1 MRICE
6 CCSSDWPDGCE
17 QCASCG
23 HVRTLVNGFLA
34 FAPEMAHEGGGFR
47 PEAYDMLARLEA
59 RNFWFVVRNDFIEWA
74 FRSHMP
80 TLRSFAEIGCGTGFV
95 LERLVAL
102 YPQAS
107 ALGTEVFVAGLPY
120 AAQRVGSARFAQMDA
135 RRIPFRNEFDAV
147 GAFDVLE
154 HIEQDREVL
163 AQVHAALRSG
173 GLFVLTVPQHQWLWS
188 AADDFAMHKR
198 RYSAR
203 ELHEKLSAAG
213 FEVLRSTSFVSTLLP
228 AMALSRLMRRRN
240 PDRYDPAAE
249 LQLSPWLNRVFSALL
264 KFELG
269 VVRTGFNWPWG
280 GSRLVVARKRD

>member
-6 CCSSDWPDGCE
+6 RCSSDWPEGCAR
-17 QCASCG
+17 CTSCG
-23 HVRTLVNGFLA
+23 HAQTWVDGFLA
-34 FAPEMAHEGGGFR
+34 YAPEMAHEGGGFR

-59 RNFWFVVRNDFIEWA
+59 RNFWFAVRNDFIEWA
-74 FRSHMP
+74 FRAHAPALGSYV
-80 TLRSFAEIGCGTGFV
+80 EIGCGTGFV
-95 LERLVAL
+95 LERLVTL

-120 AAQRVGSARFAQMDA
+120 AAQRVSSARFAQMDA

-154 HIEQDREVL
+154 HIEQDGEVL
-163 AQVHAALRSG
+163 SQVNAALRPG
-173 GLFVLTVPQHQWLWS
+173 GLLVLTVPQHQWLWS

-203 ELHEKLSAAG
+203 ELHEKLSVAG
-213 FEVLRSTSFVSTLLP
+213 FDVVRSTSFVSTLLP

-240 PDRYDPAAE
+240 PDQYDPAAE
-249 LQLSPWLNRVFSALL
+249 LKLSPWLNRMFTALL
-264 KFELG
+264 KFELA
-269 VVRTGFNWPWG
+269 VVRKGWNWPWG